1 MSSVSRATPHSRPR
15 SLRVVYRLLPV
26 SRSVLLHSL
35 PPSLVLTVGKV
46 GQRRIEAVSNPEKK
60 SKCSLL
66 FLFFGWPPL
75 AALVIS
81 LCCCCF
87 VDVASH
93 FPSTRLVHNY
103 ITTRRPFVHSSGKY
117 PATSFILQYS
127 FPRAIFGVRTAQS
140 LIISLFSPLSR
151 TS

>member
-1 MSSVSRATPHSRPR
+1 MISFSPRLVVVVVVCVTRYPPNHDRVHSVSSTDCCQSLGR
-15 SLRVVYRLLPV
+15 STFT
-26 SRSVLLHSL
+26 L

-66 FLFFGWPPL
+66 FLFAGWPPL

-103 ITTRRPFVHSSGKY
+103 ITTRRRVHSSGKY
-117 PATSFILQYS
+117 PATAFYTT
-127 FPRAIFGVRTAQS
+127 V
-140 LIISLFSPLSR
+140 
-151 TS
+151 